1 MSFFLSL
8 QSELLKTKRTPAV
21 WISIVGAVLIP
32 GFLFC
37 IYLIKADE
45 IMEYL
50 KSPWEVHIGMGWKS
64 AGFLF
69 FPMFTILIC
78 ALVPQIEY
86 RNNTWKQV
94 YALPQSIA
102 QIFFSKFLLVQLMM
116 LFCYTLFT
124 FCMIFLPMLNTVID
138 SRFGFFRVPIPLAFL
153 VPLIIKLYIS
163 FLGVSAMQFWL
174 GLRFKSFVG
183 PVGIGIV
190 LFIVSRLLLDIK
202 WEYANIVPFAHPA
215 GTLLFIQDNPNG
227 PVIQSEQW
235 WSLGYFVLF
244 GVIGYLDLRFRKE
257 KG

>member
-21 WISIVGAVLIP
+21 WISIIGAVLIP
-32 GFLFC
+32 GFLFF

-94 YALPQSIA
+94 YALPQS
-102 QIFFSKFLLVQLMM
+102 
-116 LFCYTLFT
+116 
-124 FCMIFLPMLNTVID
+124 
-138 SRFGFFRVPIPLAFL
+138 
-153 VPLIIKLYIS
+153 
-163 FLGVSAMQFWL
+163 
-174 GLRFKSFVG
+174 
-183 PVGIGIV
+183 
-190 LFIVSRLLLDIK
+190 
-202 WEYANIVPFAHPA
+202 
-215 GTLLFIQDNPNG
+215 
-227 PVIQSEQW
+227 
-235 WSLGYFVLF
+235 
-244 GVIGYLDLRFRKE
+244 
-257 KG
+257 